1 MAQFKAYGQAII
13 KTHIK
18 ISKVVDGDG
27 IIVVNIFNKEE
38 KEIRFLGID
47 APEIKNSR
55 KLQQDE
61 RETHLPGELLIS
73 FGLKAKAF
81 LNTIA
86 PVGTPVTI
94 LMEKL
99 NAIDP
104 YGRTLGYAFLAD
116 GTCLNEIMITEGFA
130 KPFSKYYC
138 KALPLYQQLYA
149 VAKSE
154 RKGLFA
160 YDFYHKF

>member
-13 KTHIK
+13 KTHLK
-18 ISKVVDGDG
+18 ISKVIDGDG
-27 IIVVNIFNKEE
+27 IIVVNIFNNEE
-38 KEIRFLGID
+38 EEIRFLGID

-61 RETHLPGELLIS
+61 RETHLPGEMLIS
-73 FGLKAKAF
+73 FGLKSKAF

-86 PVGTPVTI
+86 PVGTSVTI
-94 LMEKL
+94 VMEKA

-116 GTCLNEIMITEGFA
+116 GTCLNEIMIIEGFA

-138 KALPLYQQLYA
+138 RALAEYQQLSFSA
-149 VAKSE
+149 RSQQ
-154 RKGLFA
+154 KGIFGLVPNF
-160 YDFYHKF
+160 